1 MARLAPGGNDA
12 RWRVLMQHLASEGGA
27 TILTRGSP
35 ETGGDRRFWPYGAD
49 SDSTRG
55 TERLIVGEPLAA
67 AKRSRQTSLRPPAAY
82 LCSRLAISFWYGSRV
97 RAHARLARIWSPL
110 RVPKFRNLVEHA
122 PSSNS
127 HPISP

>member
-1 MARLAPGGNDA
+1 MTRDGAL
-12 RWRVLMQHLASEGGA
+12 LMQHLAGEGGA

-67 AKRSRQTSLRPPAAY
+67 AKRSRQTSLRRPAAY

-97 RAHARLARIWSPL
+97 RAHARLARH
-110 RVPKFRNLVEHA
+110 LVAA
-122 PSSNS
+122 PRAEIPQSRRACSLIKS